1 MSDLLLEQQQWLS
14 VIEDDYLG
22 EFIRGGGAA
31 VKVAVTS
38 PAQLGSLASA
48 LVDVGRRKGYV
59 AVMAGGLPDRVHL
72 IDKMFHQ
79 IAKQIDWQFLARE
92 FMRREMAH
100 SGYALPDG
108 DLRAG
113 AVAAAN
119 NLDPAQVRFNAM
131 QLVNA
136 KVLRDAGM
144 VRNFRVAMS
153 LLCNSEVDDDDI
165 SRERADEARGWLTG
179 DLVRVSGL
187 TQHLIFQKVNR
198 HNARAMLGSTANWL
212 RLVGKAG
219 LVVVADVSGY
229 AAAKPDPT
237 PDNPKPRAA
246 TKAAVSDAYE
256 MMRQFID
263 ATDELS
269 GVLLIFLA
277 GPEFLTDD
285 NRGMRVYPALETRLV
300 DDVRDRRRANPLAP
314 MVRIAT
320 EAPMVIR

>member
-1 MSDLLLEQQQWLS
+1 VSDLLLEQQQWLS
-14 VIEDDYLG
+14 VIEHDYLS
-22 EFIRGGGAA
+22 EFIRKGGAA

-38 PAQLGSLASA
+38 QTQLGSLTPA
-48 LVDVGRRKGYV
+48 LIEVGQRDGYV
-59 AVMAGGLPDRVHL
+59 AVMAGGMADRVHL

-79 IAKQIDWQFLARE
+79 IAKQIDWQLLARG
-92 FMRREMAH
+92 FMRQVMTQA
-100 SGYALPDG
+100 GYALPDG

-119 NLDPAQVRFNAM
+119 NLDAAQVRFNAM
-131 QLVNA
+131 QLLNA
-136 KVLRDAGM
+136 KVLKDAGM

-165 SRERADEARGWLTG
+165 TRERADEARGWLTG
-179 DLVRVSGL
+179 DLVRVTGL

-229 AAAKPDPT
+229 SAAKPEPT
-237 PDNPKPRAA
+237 PDKPKPRAA

-277 GPEFLTDD
+277 GPEFITDD

-320 EAPMVIR
+320 DARVAIQ